1 MNLKYLDSSDVESHD
16 EEEGDYEIEEE
27 KEQEIRGN
35 CILEMIIFSSPMLSE
50 LFYIRKVLDFSVA
63 DQPMEDWK
71 VEDLTIDTSRYK
83 IHQRAIP

>member
-35 CILEMIIFSSPMLSE
+35 CILEMIEHNKTLQSFLHLCCLSYST
-50 LFYIRKVLDFSVA
+50 FVKF
-63 DQPMEDWK
+63 
-71 VEDLTIDTSRYK
+71 
-83 IHQRAIP
+83 